1 MSTRKN
7 VLFVFTSVDKNLL
20 GNPSGW
26 YLPEG
31 AHPYYVL
38 SPKHNI
44 TFASPKGP
52 NPPVDS
58 VSIDQFKDDDEC
70 VKFLGDS
77 VAQKFLAEAKK
88 LSDVNAKDYDAVLY
102 VGGCITPR
110 FPVHKRLEAEQ
121 ASLNGFFKKKI
132 VTG

>member
-121 ASLNGFFKKKI
+121 ASLNGFF
-132 VTG
+132 